1 MPYLGKQPLTGE
13 FKKLD
18 TIVPN
23 GASSY
28 SLLYGGAQ
36 FIPSQAERLQVCVNG
51 IIQAPGIAF
60 TVSGSTITFSEAL
73 TASDSIDFIISMGEV
88 GNTTVVSD
96 GSVTPAKLANNLV
109 LDQLT
114 PIRVNTNSIDV
125 DVTIGANQNAFVA
138 GPITINSTI
147 VINGTFT
154 VV

>member
-1 MPYLGKQPLTGE
+1 MPFLGKQPFTGE

-28 SLLYGGAQ
+28 SLLYGGAA
-36 FIPSQAERLQVCVNG
+36 FTPGQAERLQVSVNG
-51 IIQAPGIAF
+51 VMQAPGVAF
-60 TVSGSTITFSEAL
+60 TISGSTITFSEAL
-73 TASDSIDFIISMGEV
+73 TSSDTIDFIISMGEV
-88 GNTTVVSD
+88 GNTTTVSD
-96 GSVTPAKLANNLV
+96 GSVTPAKLSSNLV

-138 GPITINSTI
+138 GPITINSTM

-154 VV
+154 VI